1 MKYLVMILIQLAGK
15 ADVDEKEILLMWWP
29 SRREDMR

>member
-15 ADVDEKEILLMWWP
+15 ADVVGKEILLMWWP